1 MIVCLSHYIKTIA
14 IIYKC
19 QGNIKN
25 PFFFLGEDD
34 ADINLVQPTVECS
47 AENELVRPKRKN

>member
-34 ADINLVQPTVECS
+34 ADINLV
-47 AENELVRPKRKN
+47 